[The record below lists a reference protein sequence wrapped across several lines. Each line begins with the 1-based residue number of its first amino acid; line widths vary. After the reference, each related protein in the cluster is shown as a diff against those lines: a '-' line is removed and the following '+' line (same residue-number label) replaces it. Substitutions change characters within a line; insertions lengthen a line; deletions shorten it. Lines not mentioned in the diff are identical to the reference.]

1 MNLKACALTLLGLL
15 SSLFSEA
22 HGAQRVTGF
31 GETGWPLRHLDLA
44 EHADDVDQEVAL
56 ERWLYE
62 AEREFALP
70 ASPADAFASEQHLGD
85 APTLLLTWSGDQGAR
100 EEGTLKACLE
110 WAKRK
115 EEFRTAVEVQ
125 SDDPWFEIERL
136 RFALG
141 KTARDLPLLVQPAG
155 SARLPGD
162 AQFFA
167 GAELSQERYDALFD
181 LRAELGF
188 TLCQQQLEE
197 LFAATDGERAKL
209 GQAEAESFLERTQT
223 ALAPELTGS
232 WGTGIRGFKD
242 LVEQAQAASI
252 ARHGFLLD
260 VQIALSNGDRAS
272 LDKAL
277 KQAVKDLEKESL
289 TIDKALA
296 KLEEDPDSNSLTVRG
311 FYVRRDA
318 WQRQTDALP
327 LIDELFAAQQ
337 QRLAARAWRLA
348 HNGAPDLA
356 VLLAASLRKQR
367 TLDPLAQRAL
377 QLLERE
383 FTAAEPRAELEA
395 AEAFAD
401 LADDVSGNLKRLRQ
415 AEPELTEFLAR
426 FAGTRAAKR
435 AEAWLALRS

>member
-1 MNLKACALTLLGLL
+1 MHRRTLAVLLYLLPTIAFAIPPITRHVPPMGIEVPSDVQERTLQRLSNLSDQLQKYEFHPLAADVDVLLKAVRFAVKHRELYKLDHIKLLAG
-15 SSLFSEA
+15 
-22 HGAQRVTGF
+22 T
-31 GETGWPLRHLDLA
+31 LDLA
-44 EHADDVDQEVAL
+44 
-56 ERWLYE
+56 
-62 AEREFALP
+62 AER
-70 ASPADAFASEQHLGD
+70 
-85 APTLLLTWSGDQGAR
+85 
-100 EEGTLKACLE
+100 
-110 WAKRK
+110 
-115 EEFRTAVEVQ
+115 
-125 SDDPWFEIERL
+125 
-136 RFALG
+136 
-141 KTARDLPLLVQPAG
+141 
-155 SARLPGD
+155 
-162 AQFFA
+162 
-167 GAELSQERYDALFD
+167 
-181 LRAELGF
+181 
-188 TLCQQQLEE
+188 
-197 LFAATDGERAKL
+197 
-209 GQAEAESFLERTQT
+209 
-223 ALAPELTGS
+223 
-232 WGTGIRGFKD
+232 
-242 LVEQAQAASI
+242 
-252 ARHGFLLD
+252 
-260 VQIALSNGDRAS
+260 
-272 LDKAL
+272 
-277 KQAVKDLEKESL
+277 LEK
-289 TIDKALA
+289 IAA
-296 KLEEDPDSNSLTVRG
+296 NNPDWLNNPLTVRG